1 MPRLKKIDELLANFA
16 ARTPVRAGSLIVSL
30 FGDSVSQH
38 GNSVWL
44 GSLIRA
50 LEPFGLNARQIRT
63 AVFRL
68 AEEDWLSAR
77 QFGRRSFYSLTD
89 TGTRQY
95 ERAARRIY
103 AGQRR
108 EWDGVWTIVIPAFLY
123 NAEREALRRELL
135 WQGYGQLMGGM
146 FARPTGD
153 RGSLDEALHEQGVT
167 DKVIILR
174 ANTADPESAEALAR
188 LSRDRW
194 GLDVIA
200 DRYLKFLETF
210 EPILKSVN
218 AARAPDP
225 QQCFQLRTLLIH
237 EYRRIILHD
246 ADLPDE
252 LLPEG
257 WPGRRASELTADLY
271 RVVHRSAMS
280 FLTQNLRTVDG
291 TLPGAVEEYYRR
303 FGGI

>member
-16 ARTPVRAGSLIVSL
+16 GRMPVRAGSLIISL
-30 FGDSVSQH
+30 FGDSISQH

-68 AEEDWLSAR
+68 VQEDWLGAR
-77 QFGRRSFYSLTD
+77 QIGRRSFYSLTES
-89 TGTRQY
+89 GTRQY

-103 AGQRR
+103 AGGRL
-108 EWDGVWTIVIPAFLY
+108 EWDGVWTVVVPAFVRK
-123 NAEREALRRELL
+123 ADREILRRELL
-135 WQGYGQLMGGM
+135 WQGYGQLTPGI
-146 FARPTGD
+146 FAHPAAGR
-153 RGSLDEALHEQGVT
+153 RSLDEALHEQGVT
-167 DKVIILR
+167 DKVIVLH
-174 ANTADPESAEALAR
+174 ANSADLVSAQALAR

-200 DRYLKFLETF
+200 GRYLRFLETF

-218 AARAPDP
+218 AARGLDP
-225 QQCFQLRTLLIH
+225 QQCFQLRILLIH

-246 ADLPDE
+246 ADLPVE
-252 LLPEG
+252 LLPAK
-257 WPGRRASELTADLY
+257 WPGHRASELTATLY
-271 RVVHRSAMS
+271 RGIHRPAMNY
-280 FLTQNLRTVDG
+280 LTQVM
-291 TLPGAVEEYYRR
+291 
-303 FGGI
+303 